1 MVCEISLRRVTCLC
15 VVKTLTPGHMQSVV
29 KEFPKR
35 VLSFRPK
42 KALAL
47 SSIHEGTHFADLHW
61 HQPLGQRRV
70 GRTYPS
76 YRWGSIPV
84 GIASLCILCEHWRKC
99 LRRPGVTEINNS
111 PTFEI
116 SVWTFIRWNEVMQ
129 MAAGGIVCF
138 K

>member
-70 GRTYPS
+70 GRSYPS
-76 YRWGSIPV
+76 LSMGFDTRRD
-84 GIASLCILCEHWRKC
+84 CEFVHIVRALAKM
-99 LRRPGVTEINNS
+99 
-111 PTFEI
+111 FEE
-116 SVWTFIRWNEVMQ
+116 TGCHRD
-129 MAAGGIVCF
+129 
-138 K
+138 